1 MITKSIGDNCFLPD
15 RRNWLKFSL
24 YLAIA
29 TLVTYVLKSTELM
42 IGLGSLT
49 IVTFTFGGLDYISTT
64 RNALRLNDEGIH
76 YETISKEFS
85 SNWNNVNNIN
95 IYPGRFLELY
105 VTTNDNR
112 YCYIRIGYY
121 HKKTLIAIAEMI
133 QEKMKTG
140 AGDDINTLAQGRM
153 PFGFQ
158 LAL

>member
-1 MITKSIGDNCFLPD
+1 MITKLIGDNYFLPD

-29 TLVTYVLKSTELM
+29 TLIAYVLKSTELM
-42 IGLGSLT
+42 IGFV
-49 IVTFTFGGLDYISTT
+49 IVAFVAFVFGGLDYLSTT

-85 SNWNNVNNIN
+85 SSWSNVKDIS
-95 IYPGRFLELY
+95 IYPRRYLELY
-105 VTTNDNR
+105 VTTDDDR

-121 HKKTLIAIAEMI
+121 KKETLIAIAQLI
-133 QEKMKTG
+133 QGKMSIA
-140 AGDDINTLAQGRM
+140 AGDDIIALAEGRM
-153 PFGFQ
+153 PSGFQ